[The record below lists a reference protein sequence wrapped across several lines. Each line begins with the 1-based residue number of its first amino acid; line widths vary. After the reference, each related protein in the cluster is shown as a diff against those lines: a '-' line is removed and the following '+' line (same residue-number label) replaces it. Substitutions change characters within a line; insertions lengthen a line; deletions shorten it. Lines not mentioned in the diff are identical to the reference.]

1 MALVSLLVVG
11 ASARFFVPAVQPAA
25 PQQAVQTPTQAGFLQ
40 PYVEFAPSPIG
51 APVAVDSSRSVFS
64 AMVCMGAGAGVAV
77 LGVMGFAKAKNVL
90 ASRSAEPQMSGGAIP
105 TTKKWVPFVAA
116 RDCPPGTVA
125 SGFKF
130 GQEIAIANDKGSLY
144 ALANKLPPTGQPAT
158 FAEIQGKGILKEPV
172 SGTLFNMKTGKPVGE
187 WCPTLVGKLFRLLVG
202 PTEVTT
208 YPVRKSGNNIE
219 VQINVNA
226 KAQFEANYWRGV
238 LDSQGKVDGGY
249 Y

>member
-1 MALVSLLVVG
+1 MALLSLLVVG

-25 PQQAVQTPTQAGFLQ
+25 PQVQVQTPAQAGFLQ
-40 PYVEFAPSPIG
+40 PYVELAPVG
-51 APVAVDSSRSVFS
+51 APVATDSSNGVFG
-64 AMVCMGAGAGVAV
+64 AMVSMGAGAGVAV
-77 LGVMGFAKAKNVL
+77 LGVMGFAKAKSAL
-90 ASRSAEPQMSGGAIP
+90 AARSADPEMSGKAIP
-105 TTKKWVPFVAA
+105 TKKSWITFVSAKE
-116 RDCPPGTVA
+116 CPPGQIA
-125 SGFKF
+125 SGFRY

-144 ALANKLPPTGQPAT
+144 AIANKLPPTGQPAT
-158 FAEIQGKGILKEPV
+158 FATLEGKGLMKEPV
-172 SGTLFNMKTGKPVGE
+172 TGTLFNMKTGKPVGE
-187 WCPTLVGKLFRLLVG
+187 WCPTLVGKIFRLLVG
-202 PTEVTT
+202 PQDVAV

>member
-1 MALVSLLVVG
+1 MLG
-11 ASARFFVPAVQPAA
+11 HDEA
-25 PQQAVQTPTQAGFLQ
+25 PFLQ
-40 PYVEFAPSPIG
+40 PYVEFAPAPIG
-51 APVAVDSSRSVFS
+51 APVIADSSRSVFG

-77 LGVMGFAKAKNVL
+77 LGVMGFAKAKSVL
-90 ASRSAEPQMSGGAIP
+90 ASRSAEPEMSGAIP
-105 TTKKWVPFVAA
+105 TKKQWVAFVAA
-116 RDCPPGTVA
+116 KDCPPGTVA

-158 FAEIQGKGILKEPV
+158 FGEIQGKGILKEPV
-172 SGTLFNMKTGKPVGE
+172 SGTCFNMKTGKPVGE
-187 WCPTLVGKLFRLLVG
+187 WCPTLVGKIFRLLVG
-202 PTEVTT
+202 PSDVVT

-219 VQINVNA
+219 VQVNVNA